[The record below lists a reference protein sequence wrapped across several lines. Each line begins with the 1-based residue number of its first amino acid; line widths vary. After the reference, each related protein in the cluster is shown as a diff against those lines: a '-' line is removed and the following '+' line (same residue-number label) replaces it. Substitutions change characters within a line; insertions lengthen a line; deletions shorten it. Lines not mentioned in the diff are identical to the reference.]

1 MGLNYDDHN
10 SDELRSR
17 VSINEIVSEE
27 DKAVAEAKNEAG
39 ETVESKPT
47 KYYVTFTAKRN
58 DSDQPEKFAR
68 QVLDNMLDVYIQT
81 YGENHINTSL
91 AANDISDVN
100 ARDYDYL
107 EMAELL
113 ENSINDALESVEN
126 RYNENNNFRSAENG
140 YSFSD
145 LYQKFS
151 FLKSTEV
158 SNVFA
163 YILNNQVT
171 KNREALL
178 AKYQNR
184 IESYHLENNANARQR
199 SMRSMRSLILM

>member
-1 MGLNYDDHN
+1 
-10 SDELRSR
+10 
-17 VSINEIVSEE
+17 
-27 DKAVAEAKNEAG
+27 
-39 ETVESKPT
+39 
-47 KYYVTFTAKRN
+47 
-58 DSDQPEKFAR
+58 
-68 QVLDNMLDVYIQT
+68 MLDVYIQT

-145 LYQKFS
+145 LY
-151 FLKSTEV
+151 
-158 SNVFA
+158 
-163 YILNNQVT
+163 
-171 KNREALL
+171 
-178 AKYQNR
+178 
-184 IESYHLENNANARQR
+184 
-199 SMRSMRSLILM
+199 